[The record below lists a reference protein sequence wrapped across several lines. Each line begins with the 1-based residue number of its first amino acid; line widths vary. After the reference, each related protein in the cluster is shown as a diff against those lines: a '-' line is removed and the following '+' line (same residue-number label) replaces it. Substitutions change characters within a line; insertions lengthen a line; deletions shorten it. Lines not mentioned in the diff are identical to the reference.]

1 MLHLVL
7 SIMYRSTLVLGLAVG
22 IYVCFEQVI
31 DLISLL
37 FCDRIIHPCALKTL
51 SYFCVRVFRKFVDF
65 TTALGAV
72 GRII

>member
-51 SYFCVRVFRKFVDF
+51 LISV
-65 TTALGAV
+65 V
-72 GRII
+72 GFP